1 MQKNQNMNMSYQILG
16 KNMPSIGSLVKIS
29 IGLIIVA
36 IFSSAFVY
44 AETAS
49 VDVGGTSYDVE
60 YTGNGV
66 TVSGIDADPDFIS
79 LVIGVNVSGSPGT
92 LEITFERSFFDSV
105 FQGNDDD
112 FIVLADGDEPTYSEI
127 ETTTQS
133 RTLSIELPTGTE
145 EVEIIGSQFGSSVT
159 EPVEEP
165 AVDEPIVEEPVIED
179 KPVAC
184 TLEYAPVCGVDG
196 VTYGNK
202 CQLNAAE
209 IALDYSGECTVETPT
224 TEKPKTECGVGTIL
238 KDDVCV
244 LDERC
249 GPGTVLTDG
258 VCVAEPTSET
268 PARGLGTQLVIGLIG
283 SFIIAGIIGL
293 VLAIMSKAS
302 KSKN

>member
-1 MQKNQNMNMSYQILG
+1 MQKNQDMNIQSQRLG
-16 KNMPSIGSLVKIS
+16 KNMPSIGSLAKIS

-49 VDVGGTSYDVE
+49 VDVGGTSYDIE

-66 TVSGIDADPDFIS
+66 IVSGIDADPDFIS
-79 LVIGVNVSGSPGT
+79 LVISVNVSGSPGT
-92 LEITFERSFFDSV
+92 LEITFERSFFDSI
-105 FQGNDDD
+105 FQGDDDD

-127 ETTTQS
+127 ETTPQR

-145 EVEIIGSQFGSSVT
+145 EVEIIGSQLGSSVT

-165 AVDEPIVEEPVIED
+165 AVEESTEETPAVEEQ
-179 KPVAC
+179 
-184 TLEYAPVCGVDG
+184 
-196 VTYGNK
+196 VTE
-202 CQLNAAE
+202 E
-209 IALDYSGECTVETPT
+209 IPAVEESTEEIPT
-224 TEKPKTECGVGTIL
+224 DETPKTECGVGTVL
-238 KDDVCV
+238 KDGVCV

-258 VCVAEPTSET
+258 VCVAEPTSEA
-268 PARGLGTQLVIGLIG
+268 PARVLGTQLIIGLVG
-283 SFIIAGIIGL
+283 SFIIAGVIGL